1 MHSLQ
6 ADWGFKYRLK
16 AKLLCR
22 IFGGFFH
29 YKPISKIPN
38 GENKASEHG
47 ESSHVN
53 WTPLNL
59 PHSSHVSLVVLQSSG
74 IGSDLNW
81 NSCIIAFSALQTKV
95 TVNAQCMWTPVWGS
109 CGAGWGFP
117 AGLNRSL
124 ENGPPVSLPITDL
137 LQLIT
142 VNQAISPPSPEGVIS
157 NLNPPLCLPVCMHL
171 HVYFASLQIILRLLL
186 CLLKPL
192 WCPCWPHRV
201 RVGLLAGCPS
211 SEPLV
216 RRTESGVLAAAGGA
230 QNTSRI
236 HRARWRWPTKPGVV
250 VMQVEVQCRGTWQSS
265 APRPGTVW
273 GGRERWRTPRLRRR
287 GWSCTGPTGGSV
299 TSHTERLCWKRAS
312 VHWDRLFLQRA
323 NRKGALIGSD
333 QQEQRLN

>member
-6 ADWGFKYRLK
+6 ADWGFKYILK
-16 AKLLCR
+16 AKLLCI
-22 IFGGFFH
+22 IFVFFFIISR
-29 YKPISKIPN
+29 YLKFLTEKTKP
-38 GENKASEHG
+38 ASM

-142 VNQAISPPSPEGVIS
+142 VT
-157 NLNPPLCLPVCMHL
+157 
-171 HVYFASLQIILRLLL
+171 
-186 CLLKPL
+186 KPL
-192 WCPCWPHRV
+192 ALQVQRE
-201 RVGLLAGCPS
+201 S
-211 SEPLV
+211 LV
-216 RRTESGVLAAAGGA
+216 
-230 QNTSRI
+230 I
-236 HRARWRWPTKPGVV
+236 
-250 VMQVEVQCRGTWQSS
+250 
-265 APRPGTVW
+265 
-273 GGRERWRTPRLRRR
+273 
-287 GWSCTGPTGGSV
+287 
-299 TSHTERLCWKRAS
+299 
-312 VHWDRLFLQRA
+312 
-323 NRKGALIGSD
+323 
-333 QQEQRLN
+333 